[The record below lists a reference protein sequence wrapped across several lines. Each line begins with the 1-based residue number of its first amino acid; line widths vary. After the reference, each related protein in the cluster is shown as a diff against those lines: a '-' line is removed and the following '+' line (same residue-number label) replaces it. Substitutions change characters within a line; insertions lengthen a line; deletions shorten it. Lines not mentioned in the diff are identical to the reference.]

1 MIKHKEQ
8 IAVPYVMA
16 LPGGRQ
22 VAVELPAG
30 SVRWEG
36 GEMLLLP
43 RAVRRLD
50 EIRAL
55 YLSGST
61 GMTGTHLA
69 LLRRGLGMT
78 QKEMG
83 EQLGVGSMTV
93 SRWERGT
100 LRPSAGN
107 VRAIERLRRRSL
119 KRGVLLASA

>member
-1 MIKHKEQ
+1 MVKQNEY
-8 IAVPYVMA
+8 AEATYVMA

-22 VAVELPAG
+22 VAVELPSG

-55 YLSGST
+55 YLSGVN
-61 GMTGTHLA
+61 GMTATHLA

-78 QKEMG
+78 QKELG
-83 EQLGVGSMTV
+83 QRLGVGSMTV

-100 LRPSAGN
+100 LRPSAAN
-107 VRAIERLRRRSL
+107 VRAIERLRRWSL
-119 KRGVLLASA
+119 KKGVVLESA